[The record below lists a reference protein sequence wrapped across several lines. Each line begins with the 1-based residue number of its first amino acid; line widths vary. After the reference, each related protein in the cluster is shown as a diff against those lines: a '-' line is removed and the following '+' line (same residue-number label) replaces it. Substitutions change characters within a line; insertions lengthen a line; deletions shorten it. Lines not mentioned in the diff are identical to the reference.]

1 MCALRSEVAKRAR
14 NSIPDAHL
22 PSPPPPASF
31 SLTLLSSLFL
41 SLTESLPL
49 LSTPLNPSSPLPSL
63 LIGRRRGRK
72 AASGCAE
79 PGEEEAASGDRRG
92 GRRSAFGAG
101 GGGVRPT
108 AAAAR
113 SGERGCISAD
123 SPTPQPSNGSEV
135 YSVVF
140 PSGLRLIRRRTAD
153 FPLGRAIGAGA
164 VGSQSRREN
173 SLKLPRHLISAS

>member
-1 MCALRSEVAKRAR
+1 MAERLRSILSHYSRVGQRRRGSEVTQSGLSEVELLLTWRYFFWEVCALRSEVAKRAR

-79 PGEEEAASGDRRG
+79 PGEGGGGVRGDRRGRAAFGVRRG
-92 GRRSAFGAG
+92 GRRRPADCG
-101 GGGVRPT
+101 GG
-108 AAAAR
+108 
-113 SGERGCISAD
+113 
-123 SPTPQPSNGSEV
+123 
-135 YSVVF
+135 
-140 PSGLRLIRRRTAD
+140 
-153 FPLGRAIGAGA
+153 
-164 VGSQSRREN
+164 
-173 SLKLPRHLISAS
+173 

>member
-1 MCALRSEVAKRAR
+1 MREIAFPTLT
-14 NSIPDAHL
+14 
-22 PSPPPPASF
+22 SPPPSPRIVF
-31 SLTLLSSLFL
+31 SHSPFLTFPLSDRISLSHSSL
-41 SLTESLPL
+41 L
-49 LSTPLNPSSPLPSL
+49 LSTLARLYPLCSSGGAGE
-63 LIGRRRGRK
+63 GRRRP
-72 AASGCAE
+72 AARSPAR
-79 PGEEEAASGDRRG
+79 EEAASGGTGAG